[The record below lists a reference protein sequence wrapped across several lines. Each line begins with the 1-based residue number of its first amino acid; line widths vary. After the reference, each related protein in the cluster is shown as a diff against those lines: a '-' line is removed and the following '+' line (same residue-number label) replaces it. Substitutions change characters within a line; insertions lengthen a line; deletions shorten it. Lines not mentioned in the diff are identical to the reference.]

1 MTLTWVACKARTGE
15 VITDLPDLEVSS
27 VSRLM
32 GQYTSAEA
40 SLPLPTAPPEW
51 ERCTVEKGTFYVLVD
66 DTDPDNPVGMW
77 GGLVTL
83 SKRTHGDRVSLSMAT
98 LEAYFD
104 TRFVGDVTYTS
115 IDQCAIVA
123 SLVTAYA
130 ADSLPIR
137 VEYTPSSTTRTRTY
151 LDVEDKSLYSVL
163 TELSAVDGGPEW
175 TIEWEQT
182 LTPTV
187 RWTPVIRIAD
197 RIGSAVTPGLN
208 PAVVFDMPGGG
219 VTEVEYVRDYTSG
232 KGATDVV
239 AVSTA
244 VGDVRPASLHQVS
257 IDDPDRLRTEF
268 RFTPS
273 TSITSVSTLT
283 SHARQALEYMK
294 NGAVS
299 LSLSGVADLLPRL
312 GSDWFMGDDVGYQV
326 GGRIYDGS
334 TYQTTGIWS
343 SEWTATWGVEG
354 LALVYP
360 DGRDTVPAFP
370 AGLSGTAR
378 AIGWNLTLGDMPI
391 ITPILVSTGA

>member
-1 MTLTWVACKARTGE
+1 MALTWVACKALTGE

-66 DTDPDNPVGMW
+66 DTDTDNPVGVW

-83 SKRTHGDRVSLSMAT
+83 SKRTHGDRVSLSLST

-163 TELSAVDGGPEW
+163 NELSAVDGGPEW

-208 PAVVFDMPGGG
+208 PSAVFDMPGGG

-232 KGATDVV
+232 NGATDVV

-244 VGDVRPASLHQVS
+244 VGDVRPASPHQVS
-257 IDDPDRLRTEF
+257 SDPDRLRTEF

-273 TSITSVSTLT
+273 TSITNVSTLT
-283 SHARQALEYMK
+283 SHARQALAYMK

-299 LSLSGVADLLPRL
+299 LSLSGVADKLPRL
-312 GSDWFMGDDVGYQV
+312 GSDWFTGDDVGYQ
-326 GGRIYDGS
+326 ID
-334 TYQTTGIWS
+334 
-343 SEWTATWGVEG
+343 A
-354 LALVYP
+354 
-360 DGRDTVPAFP
+360 TVPAFP
-370 AGLSGTAR
+370 GGLSGTAR
-378 AIGWNLTLGDMPI
+378 AIGWSLTLGSMPV
-391 ITPILVSTGA
+391 ITPILVSTV